1 MYFSLNSSLGVK
13 LLRHAN
19 ILLVLFEE
27 GLQIELA
34 VALVASD
41 SLIVVDLL
49 GLVLV
54 AGVLQTPV
62 ELVS

>member
-1 MYFSLNSSLGVK
+1 MYFSLNSRLGVK
-13 LLRHAN
+13 FLRHAD